1 MVCLDEAEFAS
12 QPTENP
18 LVNRRP
24 TDLAYVIYTSGS
36 TGKPKG
42 VMVEHGNLLNST
54 QARQDFYQSDA
65 RTRLLLLPSFAFDAF
80 GAGAF
85 LTLSYGGRLYLP
97 ELPSD
102 IDKLATI
109 IIAQKV
115 SDLIGTP
122 TLYQELLE
130 HKVKQFETLRRII
143 FGGEVA
149 SQSLLQQHFIKAE
162 QVGLFNEYGPTEATI
177 WSTIFQYQTHNEAT
191 NIIGKPIANTRI
203 YIFSAQHQIQPPGIP
218 GELCIAGAGL
228 ARGYLNRPE
237 LTAEKFIE
245 VELFGKTERIY
256 KTGDLARWRP
266 DGNLEYLG
274 RIDSQVKLR
283 GFRIELGEIEA
294 VLTQHEAVKEAV
306 VNLFEADDNKRLVAY
321 LTTDSAAN
329 DFVVAVKNWLKARLP
344 GYMIPSHFT
353 VLEQLPLTPNGK
365 IDRKALPAPKL
376 SLSEAYEA
384 PRNDLEQQLAQ
395 IWSRV
400 LKPNQIS
407 IHDNFFELGGDSILS
422 IQIVAKAR
430 QAGLQLTP
438 RDLFQHQTL
447 AELALVVR
455 FADKT
460 DAQQGLVTGNVPLTP
475 IQQWFL
481 AQALPEYWHFN
492 QSVLLSVP
500 TDIKID
506 MWRQALA
513 AVLSHHDALRL
524 RYCEVDGHWQQS
536 FSSPK
541 DTVPFFVEDLSA
553 SFNPFAELETVTQR
567 YQASLNLTEGPVT
580 YLVLL
585 RFRDSARLFWCI
597 HHLVVDGVSWRI
609 LQEDLQTAITQLK
622 TKQPLLLPAKTSS
635 FKAWA
640 ERLVKRAT
648 HEVLTE
654 ELAYWQALPTV
665 SLPVDNKAGENR
677 LEHQQDYTITLSHL
691 ETEALLKQVPA
702 AYKTRINDILLTALA
717 LALADWTAKAD
728 CLIDLEGHGRT
739 ALFDDIDLSR
749 TVGWFTSI
757 HPVALTLPIAFS
769 DLGAALK
776 AIKEQLRATPHDGI
790 GYGLLTQLGGK
801 VLPKGEILF
810 NYLGQFDQGM
820 ADTTMTF
827 ANETTGSDVSLKG
840 FRSHLIEINGAITQ
854 GELSLNWSYS
864 GDCYFASTIQTLA
877 DRYQVHLQHLIAHC
891 QSGQQGV
898 TPSDFPLASVTQATL
913 DVLYTQYAG
922 LQDLYPLSPMQQGML
937 FHTLYEERQTGVYF
951 EQMLLTLSNLEPTA
965 FKAAWQHQ
973 LHRHPILRTAFL
985 TEHEPILQVVPAQ
998 VPLRWREH
1006 DWRESSRET
1015 QQQLHELLQQERN
1028 QGFDLSQAPL
1038 MRFDLIRLDEQRYVF
1053 IQHHHHILM
1062 DGWCLPIMMSE
1073 VRDSYLAYLQGQT
1086 PQLPS
1091 RPPYREYI
1099 AWLLKQDRATAERY
1113 WQQRLA
1119 GFAAPTPLPIIAHQ
1133 TETPLYREA
1142 NYALSVENTRQLQR
1156 FSQVQRVTVNTLVQG
1171 AWALLLS
1178 RYSRESEVVFGV
1190 TVSGRHIPLSGIEQM
1205 MGLFINTLPLRLEA
1219 HPQDTVKDYL
1229 AKIQTQHQND
1239 NQNAHSPLFEIQK
1252 VSEVPNG
1259 TALFDSLLVFEN
1271 YPLGN
1276 ALEEA
1281 AGFQIED
1288 IQGFEDTNYPLTVA
1302 IMPGESLGFSV
1313 SYDSRRLNGE
1323 AIERL
1328 WGHMKTLLTAIVD
1341 NPEQSLSQL
1350 PMLTDKEIQQLQA
1363 WNDTATDYP
1372 VEKTIVDLF
1381 EQQVSKTPSN
1391 IAVVFEN
1398 QQLTYQQLNDK
1409 A

>member
-1 MVCLDEAEFAS
+1 
-12 QPTENP
+12 
-18 LVNRRP
+18 
-24 TDLAYVIYTSGS
+24 
-36 TGKPKG
+36 
-42 VMVEHGNLLNST
+42 
-54 QARQDFYQSDA
+54 
-65 RTRLLLLPSFAFDAF
+65 
-80 GAGAF
+80 
-85 LTLSYGGRLYLP
+85 
-97 ELPSD
+97 
-102 IDKLATI
+102 
-109 IIAQKV
+109 
-115 SDLIGTP
+115 
-122 TLYQELLE
+122 
-130 HKVKQFETLRRII
+130 
-143 FGGEVA
+143 
-149 SQSLLQQHFIKAE
+149 
-162 QVGLFNEYGPTEATI
+162 
-177 WSTIFQYQTHNEAT
+177 
-191 NIIGKPIANTRI
+191 
-203 YIFSAQHQIQPPGIP
+203 
-218 GELCIAGAGL
+218 
-228 ARGYLNRPE
+228 
-237 LTAEKFIE
+237 
-245 VELFGKTERIY
+245 
-256 KTGDLARWRP
+256 
-266 DGNLEYLG
+266 
-274 RIDSQVKLR
+274 
-283 GFRIELGEIEA
+283 
-294 VLTQHEAVKEAV
+294 
-306 VNLFEADDNKRLVAY
+306 
-321 LTTDSAAN
+321 
-329 DFVVAVKNWLKARLP
+329 
-344 GYMIPSHFT
+344 
-353 VLEQLPLTPNGK
+353 
-365 IDRKALPAPKL
+365 
-376 SLSEAYEA
+376 
-384 PRNDLEQQLAQ
+384 
-395 IWSRV
+395 
-400 LKPNQIS
+400 
-407 IHDNFFELGGDSILS
+407 
-422 IQIVAKAR
+422 
-430 QAGLQLTP
+430 
-438 RDLFQHQTL
+438 
-447 AELALVVR
+447 
-455 FADKT
+455 
-460 DAQQGLVTGNVPLTP
+460 
-475 IQQWFL
+475 
-481 AQALPEYWHFN
+481 
-492 QSVLLSVP
+492 
-500 TDIKID
+500 
-506 MWRQALA
+506 
-513 AVLSHHDALRL
+513 
-524 RYCEVDGHWQQS
+524 
-536 FSSPK
+536 
-541 DTVPFFVEDLSA
+541 
-553 SFNPFAELETVTQR
+553 
-567 YQASLNLTEGPVT
+567 
-580 YLVLL
+580 
-585 RFRDSARLFWCI
+585 
-597 HHLVVDGVSWRI
+597 
-609 LQEDLQTAITQLK
+609 
-622 TKQPLLLPAKTSS
+622 
-635 FKAWA
+635 
-640 ERLVKRAT
+640 
-648 HEVLTE
+648 
-654 ELAYWQALPTV
+654 
-665 SLPVDNKAGENR
+665 
-677 LEHQQDYTITLSHL
+677 
-691 ETEALLKQVPA
+691 
-702 AYKTRINDILLTALA
+702 
-717 LALADWTAKAD
+717 LADWTAKAD

-1409 A
+1409 ANQLAHYLLALTTPAEIRSNNPLIAIAMERSLEMVIGLLGILKAGGAYVPIDPSYPAARIHYMLEDSAAPKLLTQSQLKAQLPLAQLQPECVVVCLDEAEFASQPTENPLVNRRPTDLAYVIYTSGSTGNPKGVMVEHSALSNFIHSSTNDYLITSDDKILQFSSVSFDAAAEEIYPTLSQGATLVLRTTEVLNRLETFLAFCTNQQLTVLYLSTAYWHSLLTDRQTTRKHWPDCLRMILIGGEAAACETVKQWMQHFRDYPALVNEYGPTETTIVAAYCNLGGRNLTTVPIGQPIANTRIYILSAEHQIQPPGILGELCIAGAGLARGYLNRPELSKEKFIEVELFGKTERIYKTGDLARWRPDGNLEYLGRIDSQVKLRGFR